1 MLQKFTTYYQKHY
14 LFSQSD
20 KILLAVSGGKDS
32 MAMLHFFKASNLNFD
47 VAHCNFNLR
56 GRESDADEQLV
67 KTVCKK
73 HQIPFFATH
82 FNTTAYAE
90 QNGISIQMAARDLRY
105 NWFEELSAKNGYNFI
120 ATAHHKNDVAETMLI
135 NLSKGTGLAGLHGIS
150 KKSGKIIRPL
160 LGFTREEIEV
170 FVQENNVEFRDDQSN
185 FNNKYTRN
193 GIRLDVI
200 PLLEKINPN
209 VIESLNQTA
218 NYLSDVELI
227 LAEKIEEEFKQCTD
241 QEEGRVLFDIEKLQS
256 LTALPTQLYYF
267 VKSYGFNA
275 THVEDIIQSF
285 NEQSGKQY
293 FSKTHQIIKD
303 RNYLILQK
311 IKGNLNEEII
321 INTLEELELK
331 TDWKVEQLKNSTQ
344 FEIQKSAKYANLDFD
359 KIKLPLVL
367 RNWSAGDVF
376 QPLGMKG
383 KKKLSDFFIDNKI
396 DVLTK
401 KTIQVLT
408 SNNQIVWVVGY
419 RIDDTFKL
427 TENTKNLLIIKC

>member
-1 MLQKFTTYYQKHY
+1 MLQKFKTYYRSNQ
-14 LFSQSD
+14 LFEQSD

-32 MAMLHFFKASNLNFD
+32 MAMLHFFKASNLNFG

-67 KTVCKK
+67 KTVCEK

-105 NWFEELSAKNGYNFI
+105 NWFEELSAKNGYDFI

-135 NLSKGTGLAGLHGIS
+135 NLSKGTGLAGLHGII

-170 FVQENNVEFRDDQSN
+170 FIQENNVEFRDDQSN

-227 LAEKIEEEFKQCTD
+227 LAEKIEE
-241 QEEGRVLFDIEKLQS
+241 
-256 LTALPTQLYYF
+256 
-267 VKSYGFNA
+267 
-275 THVEDIIQSF
+275 
-285 NEQSGKQY
+285 
-293 FSKTHQIIKD
+293 
-303 RNYLILQK
+303 
-311 IKGNLNEEII
+311 
-321 INTLEELELK
+321 
-331 TDWKVEQLKNSTQ
+331 
-344 FEIQKSAKYANLDFD
+344 
-359 KIKLPLVL
+359 
-367 RNWSAGDVF
+367 
-376 QPLGMKG
+376 
-383 KKKLSDFFIDNKI
+383 
-396 DVLTK
+396 
-401 KTIQVLT
+401 
-408 SNNQIVWVVGY
+408 
-419 RIDDTFKL
+419 
-427 TENTKNLLIIKC
+427 

>member
-1 MLQKFTTYYQKHY
+1 MLQKFKTYYQSNQ
-14 LFSQSD
+14 LFEQSN

-32 MAMLHFFKASNLNFD
+32 MAMLHFFKASNLNFG

-56 GRESDADEQLV
+56 RTESDADEQLV
-67 KTVCKK
+67 KAVCEK
-73 HQIPFFATH
+73 HQIPFFVTH
-82 FNTTAYAE
+82 FKTTVYAE

-105 NWFEELSAKNGYNFI
+105 NWFEELSVKNGYDFI

-135 NLSKGTGLAGLHGIS
+135 NLAKGTGLAGLHGIRN
-150 KKSGKIIRPL
+150 KSGNIIRPL
-160 LGFTREEIEV
+160 LDFTREEIEV
-170 FVQENNVEFRDDQSN
+170 FVQENNVDFRDDQSN

-209 VIESLNQTA
+209 LIESLNQTA
-218 NYLSDVELI
+218 NYLSDVEFI
-227 LAEKIEEEFKQCTD
+227 LAEKIEEEFKQCTE
-241 QEEGRVLFDIEKLQS
+241 QEEDRVLFDIEKLQS

-267 VKSYGFNA
+267 IKSYGFNA

-285 NEQSGKQY
+285 KEQSGKQ
-293 FSKTHQIIKD
+293 FLSKTHQIIKD
-303 RNYLILQK
+303 RNYLILQE
-311 IKGNLNEEII
+311 IRENFNEEII
-321 INTLEELELK
+321 INTIEELELK

-344 FEIQKSAKYANLDFD
+344 FEIQKSAKYANLDGD
-359 KIKLPLVL
+359 KIKFPLVL
-367 RNWSAGDVF
+367 RNWEEGDVF

-408 SNNQIVWVVGY
+408 SSNQIVWVIGY

-427 TENTKNLLIIKC
+427 TANTKNLLIIKC